1 MNACS
6 DLYLNSRKQEPK
18 RILMVEDEEPV
29 AHLMQIRIEQMGGL
43 YTVDLA
49 QTVEDARFL
58 FAPLKYFAVLLD
70 LKLDGS
76 IENGIE
82 LAVSFREQDDNVFI
96 AVVSGY
102 YPVFD
107 ARLIEAIDDYIQKP
121 LTPDL
126 LQAKLFM
133 WTSRYRR
140 RQFQKFYVNY
150 TIDEKVASY
159 LTAIAEIKIMET
171 QIQQQLERIAE
182 HIGFTLSQEKT
193 VNGN

>member
-1 MNACS
+1 MNAK
-6 DLYLNSRKQEPK
+6 KQEPK
-18 RILMVEDEEPV
+18 KILMVEDEQAV
-29 AHLMQIRIEQMGGL
+29 AHLMQMRIEQMGGL
-43 YTVDLA
+43 YTVDLV
-49 QTVEDARFL
+49 QTVEDARLL

-82 LAVSFREQDDNVFI
+82 LAVWIRGQDYNVFI

-121 LTPDL
+121 LSPDL

-140 RQFQKFYVNY
+140 RQFQKSYVNY
-150 TIDEKVASY
+150 AIDERVASY
-159 LTAIAEIKIMET
+159 LNAIAEIKVMET

-182 HIGFTLSQEKT
+182 HIGFTLSQET
-193 VNGN
+193 VNGD

>member
-1 MNACS
+1 MNAK
-6 DLYLNSRKQEPK
+6 KQEPK
-18 RILMVEDEEPV
+18 RILMVEDEQAV
-29 AHLMQIRIEQMGGL
+29 AHLMQIRIGQMGGL

-49 QTVEDARFL
+49 QTVEDARLL
-58 FAPLKYFAVLLD
+58 FTPCKYFAVLLD

-82 LAVSFREQDDNVFI
+82 LAICIRERDDNVFI
-96 AVVSGY
+96 AIVSGY

-121 LTPDL
+121 LSPDL

-140 RQFQKFYVNY
+140 RQLQRHYMEHA
-150 TIDEKVASY
+150 IDEKVTAY
-159 LTAIAEIKIMET
+159 LNAIAEIKAMET
-171 QIQQQLERIAE
+171 QIQLQLERIAE
-182 HIGFTLSQEKT
+182 HIGFTLPREKT
-193 VNGN
+193 VNDSQA